1 MKTFRQALKSL
12 MEDWGLIEPEEEQI
26 SYDVVYEPNTKDE
39 HGQWMSEEEVKK
51 ACDNF
56 NKNLEEGVVKANLFH
71 LADTELFSIED
82 SWIHKEFDVTVD
94 GTGQPIKAGTW
105 VAKLRYHDEDL
116 WALKK
121 AGVLGGVSF
130 GGKAYV
136 NEETGE
142 ITDLSFDGEQD

>member
-1 MKTFRQALKSL
+1 MKTFKEALKSL
-12 MEDWGLIEPEEEQI
+12 LTDYGIIKSKEEMV
-26 SYDVVYEPNTKDE
+26 SYEVVYEPDTKDA
-39 HGQWMSEEEVKK
+39 HNQWMTQEEVAK

-71 LADTELFSIED
+71 MSDTEMFSIEE

-94 GTGQPIKAGTW
+94 GTGQPVKAGTW

-130 GGKAYV
+130 GGKGYV

-142 ITDLSFDGEQD
+142 ITGLSFDGEQE